1 MSSRLGKTRLYD
13 EAAEAF
19 EEGDTILHSF
29 DVLTQ
34 LQSIDGSTLKA
45 PEGEP
50 DDLAD
55 SYALALIAR
64 RLKSRWRSIKFLKI
78 GQQED

>member
-1 MSSRLGKTRLYD
+1 MMKPPKF
-13 EAAEAF
+13 EVF

-29 DVLTQ
+29 DILTQ

-55 SYALALIAR
+55 SYALALVAR
-64 RLKSRWRSIKFLKI
+64 RLKPRWRSISFIKF
-78 GQQED
+78 GQQDD